1 MVYSNFTNSKAEQD
15 QTTKVC
21 PGFGFLITQQRLLRY
36 T

>member
-1 MVYSNFTNSKAEQD
+1 MVSSNFTNSETEQD

-21 PGFGFLITQQRLLRY
+21 PGFGVLITQQRLLRY